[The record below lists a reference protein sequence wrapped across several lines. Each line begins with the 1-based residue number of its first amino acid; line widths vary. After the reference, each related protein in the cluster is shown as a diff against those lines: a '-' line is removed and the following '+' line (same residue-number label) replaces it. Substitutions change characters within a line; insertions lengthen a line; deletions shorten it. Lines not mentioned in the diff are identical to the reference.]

1 MGNPA
6 DPKGYTSKYLDVDFT
21 PEYPFGYG
29 LSYSEFQYS
38 NLRSSAPAMRG
49 DETLTVSADI
59 TNRGTRPGTE
69 VVQFYVHAV
78 AASVVQPVRLLKGF
92 HRVALEAGETKTVS
106 FPITRDALAFH
117 NQQMQLVSE
126 PGTYQV
132 WIAPDSVRGLEGHF
146 TLQ

>member
-1 MGNPA
+1 
-6 DPKGYTSKYLDVDFT
+6 
-21 PEYPFGYG
+21 
-29 LSYSEFQYS
+29 
-38 NLRSSAPAMRG
+38 MRG
-49 DETLTVSADI
+49 EETLTVSADI

-69 VVQFYVHAV
+69 VVQLYVHAI
-78 AASVVQPVRLLKGF
+78 AASVVQPVRLLRGF
-92 HRVALEAGETKTVS
+92 RRVVLDPGESKTVS
-106 FPITRDALAFH
+106 FPITRATLAFH